1 MHCINIL
8 VKRETNCCMILL
20 RRTQETTKWRSD
32 IGDVM
37 EIEDTHSGAESDD
50 SAFKVFLKAASEP
63 KDTGMLKC
71 N

>member
-1 MHCINIL
+1 
-8 VKRETNCCMILL
+8 MILL